1 MRVHGDSHGRNFGHC
16 RILKLKTPTVAG
28 AGCAAIFRW
37 KRERENLL
45 VCLNPLSLG
54 QGLRL
59 HS

>member
-37 KRERENLL
+37 KRGRENLL
-45 VCLNPLSLG
+45 
-54 QGLRL
+54 
-59 HS
+59 